1 MSKVP
6 THVRIAVTAIAALA
20 AVGCS
25 HGAGSMLPAQP
36 VAGSAAARQ
45 AELPDKDVSILKML
59 TKQVVIGSTVDP
71 KFGQLNP
78 YGLTVAPISSGDFKK
93 GDLVVCNFN
102 DKKNVQGTGFTIVA
116 LHPKPG
122 SKPLLVSSS
131 KTLLGCDALALG
143 SDDTIWAAAFS
154 ANDNPVISTTG
165 TLEVNIKG
173 KPFEHPFGQIYAQPK
188 SGSPVFY
195 ETNAADGTLVR
206 VNLGATFTYDVIAK
220 GFAVNHGKP
229 GSIFAPSGL
238 AYNPTGDILYVVD
251 GTNNTVVAF
260 SDVTKIP
267 TGGVIVE
274 PGGKTFKGKFASHA
288 HLILAGSPLKGPI
301 SSAILFNGNLVV
313 GNTANPSGQNIMVE
327 ISPAGKVLDTRNV
340 DKGAAGA
347 LFGMVATGTTAADTK
362 LYFND
367 DNDNNLQVLEP

>member
-1 MSKVP
+1 MSKVS
-6 THVRIAVTAIAALA
+6 THVRIAVTAIAALTA
-20 AVGCS
+20 AGCS
-25 HGAGSMLPAQP
+25 HGASGMLPTQSVATSAVAQ
-36 VAGSAAARQ
+36 Q
-45 AELPDKDVSILKML
+45 AEVPNKDVSILKML
-59 TKQVVIGSTVDP
+59 TKQVVIGSTIDP

-78 YGLTVAPISSGDFKK
+78 YGLTVAPIASGDFKK

-102 DKKNVQGTGFTIVA
+102 DNKNVQGTGFTIVA
-116 LHPKPG
+116 LHPKPD

-165 TLEVNIKG
+165 TLEANIKG
-173 KPFEHPFGQIYAQPK
+173 KPFDRPFGQIYAQPK

-238 AYNPTGDILYVVD
+238 AYNPAGDILYVVD
-251 GTNNTVVAF
+251 GTNNTVVAL

-288 HLILAGSPLKGPI
+288 HLVMAGAPLNGPI
-301 SSAILFNGNLVV
+301 SSALLFNGNLVV
-313 GNTANPSGQNIMVE
+313 GNTTNPSGQNIMVE

-347 LFGMVATGTTAADTK
+347 IFGMVATGTTAADTK